1 MGRISIIVAGLL
13 LTLAGAAAQA
23 PAQVAPSTDPLS
35 LEQQI
40 KIGEII
46 TNTDASPPLVNV
58 NFQFAVGDV
67 VPQGV
72 DLHPLPSAAIELA
85 PNLRGFGYIVV
96 EELIGIVDQN
106 RKVVS
111 IFQRWRPQH
120 TTGQGR

>member
-1 MGRISIIVAGLL
+1 V
-13 LTLAGAAAQA
+13 AAQ
-23 PAQVAPSTDPLS
+23 VGSSMGLLS

-46 TNTDASPPLVNV
+46 TDTDASPPLVNV
-58 NFQFAVGDV
+58 NFRFAVGDV

-85 PNLRGFGYIVV
+85 PKLRGFGYIVV

-106 RKVVS
+106 NRKVVS
-111 IFQRWRPQH
+111 IFQRWRSQH
-120 TTGQGR
+120 TTGQGG